1 MNNNDNVYEEMKKKK
16 VPISNYITA
25 AGALLILIFLFVKG
39 VDCLDNKAFT
49 NIETTKGKVGITLS
63 DAYIYRLTDKE
74 DSEYF
79 LALDCGENVSIGT
92 ELPDS
97 IIFTYVDSY
106 SDFNQLMIINDRI
119 YTISKNYRY
128 EVTCINE
135 ITNNDDKEQILK
147 ELHENEDKLY
157 KINTKDILTDTT
169 LLN

>member
-1 MNNNDNVYEEMKKKK
+1 MNNNDNVYDEMKKKK
-16 VPISNYITA
+16 VPISNYITV

-49 NIETTKGKVGITLS
+49 NAETTKGKVGITLS
-63 DAYIYRLTDKE
+63 DTYIYRLTDKK

-79 LALDCGENVSIGT
+79 LALTRGGSVSIGT
-92 ELPDS
+92 KIPYS
-97 IIFTYVDSY
+97 IIFTYAD
-106 SDFNQLMIINDRI
+106 NNAKQLMIINDRI
-119 YTISKNYRY
+119 YNISQNYY
-128 EVTCINE
+128 GVNINE